1 MVDPN
6 WISQAE
12 EDISEFLNQRHH
24 IADDAASSL
33 DTGLTIT
40 NIWFLKRYILASECL
55 HGDNVGVTL

>member
-24 IADDAASSL
+24 TADDAASL

-40 NIWFLKRYILASECL
+40 NI
-55 HGDNVGVTL
+55 